1 MAGDGDRKALDA
13 NGRELVDALTS
24 LLAGDVRGKVLL
36 LLCFTRGLCV
46 ESVRSGTAGPRS
58 ILLSLDVEPLFLK
71 MPVRRSF
78 IPPLSS
84 DILMSDP
91 DPP

>member
-36 LLCFTRGLCV
+36 LLCFKEV
-46 ESVRSGTAGPRS
+46 SVLNLYALA
-58 ILLSLDVEPLFLK
+58 LLDRAPYCYLW
-71 MPVRRSF
+71 MWNHSF
-78 IPPLSS
+78 
-84 DILMSDP
+84 
-91 DPP
+91 